1 MKRMVL
7 VTPKKYLPLV
17 KLINIA
23 TKQMPAINE
32 IIDAFAELQDKIR
45 NEYENHTDDLRI
57 ELDFLR
63 MRNENLQERIENLE
77 FENDD
82 LQLENSELR
91 DELGIWRSSFKK

>member
-1 MKRMVL
+1 MFYNKVQEILNQNYFVDKAVYSVSGR
-7 VTPKKYLPLV
+7 
-17 KLINIA
+17 
-23 TKQMPAINE
+23 AINE
-32 IIDAFAELQDKIR
+32 IIDAFVELQDEIR
-45 NEYENHTDDLRI
+45 NEYENHIDDLRI